1 MDEFPVRQLEIFLTA
16 QDVCFIWTAI
26 PKTMEVLR
34 LHVKNYRVTAFSE
47 QKVFPF
53 NHFRFD
59 SVLSFREDTADE
71 NLTVVISCV
80 GREANAMQIGGTFN
94 VWVK

>member
-1 MDEFPVRQLEIFLTA
+1 MFVLFEQRFQKR
-16 QDVCFIWTAI
+16 
-26 PKTMEVLR
+26 KTVT
-34 LHVKNYRVTAFSE
+34 RVTAFSE

-59 SVLSFREDTADE
+59 SILSFREDTADE

-80 GREANAMQIGGTFN
+80 GREANAMEIGGTFN
-94 VWVK
+94 DFMPN

>member
-1 MDEFPVRQLEIFLTA
+1 
-16 QDVCFIWTAI
+16 
-26 PKTMEVLR
+26 MEVLQ

-59 SVLSFREDTADE
+59 SILSFWEDTADE
-71 NLTVVISCV
+71 IKLHEGLFWDYN
-80 GREANAMQIGGTFN
+80 Q
-94 VWVK
+94 

>member
-53 NHFRFD
+53 SHFRFD
-59 SVLSFREDTADE
+59 SILSFREDTADE
-71 NLTVVISCV
+71 IKLHEGLFWDYN
-80 GREANAMQIGGTFN
+80 Q
-94 VWVK
+94 

>member
-1 MDEFPVRQLEIFLTA
+1 
-16 QDVCFIWTAI
+16 
-26 PKTMEVLR
+26 MEVLR

-59 SVLSFREDTADE
+59 SILSFREDTADE

-80 GREANAMQIGGTFN
+80 GREANAMQIGIYAQQRNTTRILKRIFLKWTN
-94 VWVK
+94 FPSDS